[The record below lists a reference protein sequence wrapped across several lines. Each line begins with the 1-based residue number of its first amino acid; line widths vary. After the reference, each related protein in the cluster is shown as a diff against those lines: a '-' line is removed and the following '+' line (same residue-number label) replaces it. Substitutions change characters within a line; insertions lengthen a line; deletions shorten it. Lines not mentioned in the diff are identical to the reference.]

1 MTSSLSTQSP
11 ELPHWATPTPPP
23 LQPMT
28 IGIDPLA
35 NFYLYDRK
43 DVIFPEIRGAIT
55 ALRLIQLAGNTESG
69 PRDYLEVRMISGAP
83 TQPFRLLLPAD
94 ERPVDREPGKVSTS
108 NSIKSLLGA
117 LLVLDLT
124 TQAVKLITSKGEGR
138 VKNRK
143 PTFINVC
150 VCGPDWESIAQVRA
164 ENIGGSKADMV
175 AAIAQINQS
184 LQQGAVALP
193 SR

>member
-1 MTSSLSTQSP
+1 MTY
-11 ELPHWATPTPPP
+11 
-23 LQPMT
+23 
-28 IGIDPLA
+28 GIDVRG
-35 NFYLYDRK
+35 NFYPYDRR
-43 DVIFPEIRGAIT
+43 DLVIPEIRGAIT
-55 ALRLIQLAGNTESG
+55 GLRLIQLAGNTESG
-69 PRDYLEVRMISGAP
+69 PRDYLEVRMIFNTPAK
-83 TQPFRLLLPAD
+83 QFRLLLPAD
-94 ERPVDREPGKVSTS
+94 ERPVDREPGQVSTS

-124 TQAVKLITSKGEGR
+124 TQAVKLIASKGEGR

-150 VCGPDWESIAQVRA
+150 VCGPDWKSIAQVSA
-164 ENIGGSKADMV
+164 KNIGGSKADMV

-184 LQQGAVALP
+184 LQQGVLALP